1 MENLRWV
8 ARSYSDELP
17 VYVPEAGYLR
27 KGDRIRITDGRFKGV
42 EASVVIQPGVGEREV
57 MVCVDN
63 WMWVPLLRVQPGE
76 YEVISLAEEGKHV
89 YTRLDNSRIQNGLH
103 AALGRHWGDGGVTAI
118 DRELATETLRAYG
131 ELQLDS
137 AVMRCKLY
145 SLLLP
150 AYTIL
155 GDEERQKSLIG
166 TIVSEPLDKAGA
178 YGIQGLGGCF
188 VRKINGSFHAVVGL
202 PLVETYELLS
212 NFNALREKRDKH
224 DG

>member
-1 MENLRWV
+1 
-8 ARSYSDELP
+8 
-17 VYVPEAGYLR
+17 
-27 KGDRIRITDGRFKGV
+27 
-42 EASVVIQPGVGEREV
+42 

-103 AALGRHWGDGGVTAI
+103 EALGRHWGDGGVTAI

-155 GDEERQKSLIG
+155 GDEERQKSVDRNDRLVL
-166 TIVSEPLDKAGA
+166 TLDPCG
-178 YGIQGLGGCF
+178 
-188 VRKINGSFHAVVGL
+188 AVVGIIT
-202 PLVETYELLS
+202 TY
-212 NFNALREKRDKH
+212 ALWLY
-224 DG
+224 G